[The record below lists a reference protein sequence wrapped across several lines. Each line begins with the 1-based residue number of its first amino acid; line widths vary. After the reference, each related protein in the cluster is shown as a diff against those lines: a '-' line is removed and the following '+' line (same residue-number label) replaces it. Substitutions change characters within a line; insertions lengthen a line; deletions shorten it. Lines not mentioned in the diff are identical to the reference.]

1 MVLRFGQSRAEDV
14 ATLIARKNYSK
25 AIEVIREQLKT
36 QRADARLRLQ
46 LGDVLALAGRDKDA
60 VQVLAPLADEFAR
73 EGFAAKAVAILKK
86 IQKLDPGRR
95 DVDAKLATL
104 IEQKQRHAT
113 VVLPLVPPPLAR
125 ASFEIGM
132 EEIGFQ
138 APAADARSQPLAA
151 PVETEPLPAPS
162 PLDGELVLD
171 QSGPELD
178 LSPVVSPK
186 PVAPPAPPAP
196 PVAPVVAPAPALA
209 APREPAL
216 AMPGSVPH
224 AAGARAAATVFDQDL
239 FTEDPDLLIEP
250 DEDAGFPFVDV
261 TLVEPEPETPAQAP
275 PDEPD
280 PMSDNAF
287 ADELLSL
294 VDDAFKG
301 IPGGADGVPMP
312 DHDVGSP
319 EGGSQIV
326 VSPLF
331 KDFSVDEMVAV
342 IQGLELLTFEPRQ
355 IILREGQPGDSMYM
369 LTAGTVKAYVRR
381 ADGKQA
387 LVGELAEGAFFGEA
401 AVLTGQPRNA
411 TVVAATHC
419 ELLELDR
426 ATLDGITASH
436 PHVRDVLEEFARER
450 LARRG

>member
-1 MVLRFGQSRAEDV
+1 MQRMVLRFGQSKAEDV

-95 DVDAKLATL
+95 DVDAKLAAL

-113 VVLPLVPPPLAR
+113 VVLPLVPPPPAR
-125 ASFEIGM
+125 GSFEIGM
-132 EEIGFQ
+132 EEIGVE
-138 APAADARSQPLAA
+138 PLAA
-151 PVETEPLPAPS
+151 EPVSVDVEATPAAPTLASPS
-162 PLDGELVLD
+162 VPADDGSLALAQE
-171 QSGPELD
+171 GAELD
-178 LSPVVSPK
+178 LGLATEPAFDLAPL
-186 PVAPPAPPAP
+186 VAPPQPAVNAAQAEVRSAPPPAP
-196 PVAPVVAPAPALA
+196 VAHDSAS
-209 APREPAL
+209 R
-216 AMPGSVPH
+216 S
-224 AAGARAAATVFDQDL
+224 AATVLDQDL

-250 DEDAGFPFVDV
+250 DDDAFPFVDA
-261 TLVEPEPETPAQAP
+261 TLVEPEPASAP
-275 PDEPD
+275 TLVEPEPD

-287 ADELLSL
+287 AAELLSL

-301 IPGGADGVPMP
+301 IPGGEDGVPMP

-342 IQGLELLTFEPRQ
+342 IQGLKLLAFEPRQ
-355 IILREGQPGDSMYM
+355 IILKEGQPGDSMYM
-369 LTAGTVKAYVRR
+369 LTAGTAKAYVRR
-381 ADGKQA
+381 ADGKQT
-387 LVGELAEGAFFGEA
+387 LVGELHEGAFFGEV
-401 AVLTGQPRNA
+401 AVLTGQPRSA

-426 ATLDGITASH
+426 ATLDGITARH
-436 PHVRDVLEEFARER
+436 PHVRDVLEEFAHER

>member
-60 VQVLAPLADEFAR
+60 VQVLTPLADEFAR

-95 DVDAKLATL
+95 DVDAKLAAL

-113 VVLPLVPPPLAR
+113 VALPLVPPPPAR
-125 ASFEIGM
+125 GSFEIGM
-132 EEIGFQ
+132 EEIGVEPPAGGGVSLPVDFAPEHVAFASSPAMHDGGLALVQDSAPLDLGPDAEPQ
-138 APAADARSQPLAA
+138 AIEFAPLAA
-151 PVETEPLPAPS
+151 PHAPGATLPPPAA
-162 PLDGELVLD
+162 
-171 QSGPELD
+171 
-178 LSPVVSPK
+178 
-186 PVAPPAPPAP
+186 PVA
-196 PVAPVVAPAPALA
+196 
-209 APREPAL
+209 
-216 AMPGSVPH
+216 H
-224 AAGARAAATVFDQDL
+224 DAAGRSPATVLDQDL

-250 DEDAGFPFVDV
+250 DDEQGFPFVDV
-261 TLVEPEPETPAQAP
+261 TLVEPDSAP
-275 PDEPD
+275 PLVEPDEPD

-287 ADELLSL
+287 AEELLSL
-294 VDDAFKG
+294 VDDAFRG

-355 IILREGQPGDSMYM
+355 IILKEGQPGDSMYM
-369 LTAGTVKAYVRR
+369 LTAGTAKAYVRR
-381 ADGKQA
+381 PDGKQA
-387 LVGELAEGAFFGEA
+387 LVGELSEGAFFGEV
-401 AVLTGQPRNA
+401 AVLTGQPRSA

-419 ELLELDR
+419 ELLELER
-426 ATLDGITASH
+426 ATLDGITTRH
-436 PHVRDVLEEFARER
+436 PHVRAVLEEFARER